1 MSAQLVFDGLGEA
14 ELYHEP
20 QGPGFFSVLYKD
32 EKAQRKRQKDYPV
45 TEMAKVIQ
53 LLPKDRDTWISQA
66 EFFKPSRK
74 HVHIRSLALQFVD
87 VDYYNSRYAGKSPD
101 VVVSCVL
108 EILQAKGVPSPS
120 LILDSGR
127 GLQLKWLLD
136 KAIPRQELPRW
147 DAIQNYLVASLE
159 DFGADACAKDGSRVL
174 RLVNTVN
181 TKANRFVNVCRTNEI
196 DGELVHYDFDELAE
210 YVLPF
215 TRNELAE
222 GKAESAERKALCSP
236 FRVIKGGYHGLRRL
250 SSKQLAWDRLEDLR
264 TISGSRGWKGGH
276 PAGERDLFVFWATNF
291 AAQSGI
297 EPRYLYREAVALAK
311 EFAPTWPH
319 REAQAVVGSVVRKAH
334 ESASGS
340 KVEFNG
346 KKYPPLYTPKNS
358 TLMTQLRVTP
368 EEERK
373 LRTIISK
380 DEKRRRDKERDTRR
394 RREAGAV
401 ERSAYLAT
409 SSERRSQAREMADKG
424 LTQAEIGERL
434 GVTRRAVGNYLKG

>member
-20 QGPGFFSVLYKD
+20 QGRGFFSVLYKD
-32 EKAQRKRQKDYPV
+32 EKEQRKRQENYPV
-45 TEMAKVIQ
+45 TEMPKVIQ

-74 HVHIRSLALQFVD
+74 HVHITSLALQFVD
-87 VDYYNSRYAGKSPD
+87 VDYYNSRYAGRSPD
-101 VVVSCVL
+101 FVVSCISHAL
-108 EILQAKGVPSPS
+108 ADKGVPFPS

-136 KAIPRQELPRW
+136 AAIPRQALPRW
-147 DAIQNYLVASLE
+147 DAIQSYLVASLE
-159 DFGADACAKDGSRVL
+159 DFGADARAKDGSRVL

-181 TKANRFVNVCRTNEI
+181 TKANRFVNVCWTNEI
-196 DGELVHYDFDELAE
+196 DGELVHYGFDELAE
-210 YVLPF
+210 HVLPF
-215 TRNELAE
+215 TRNELAAA
-222 GKAESAERKALCSP
+222 KAESAERKALCSP

-264 TISGSRGWKGGH
+264 TLSRLRGWEGGH
-276 PAGERDLFVFWATNF
+276 PAGERDEFVFWATNF
-291 AAQSGI
+291 AALGGI

-319 REAQAVVGSVVRKAH
+319 REAQAVVGSVFRKAQ
-334 ESASGS
+334 ESALGS
-340 KVEFNG
+340 KFEFNG

-358 TLMTQLRVTP
+358 TLMTRFRVTP
-368 EEERK
+368 EEERQ

-409 SSERRSQAREMADKG
+409 SSERRSQARAMADKG
-424 LTQAEIGERL
+424 LTQAEIAERL
-434 GVTRRAVGNYLKG
+434 DVAQPTVSNYLKG